1 MDYLAGVLGCGRI
14 QIFLDLHPEK
24 SGFLRFPDLLVRM
37 SRKPPASRTCWF
49 ACRGSR
55 RLPGLAGSHLAEA
68 AGFPDL
74 LIRMSRKPPAS
85 RTCWFASRG
94 SRRLPGLA
102 DSHLAEVVSF
112 PDLLRADPHLVPRS
126 S

>member
-49 ACRGSR
+49 ACHGSR
-55 RLPGLAGSHLAEA
+55 RLPGLAGSHVAEA

-74 LIRMSRKPPAS
+74 LVRVELWRRVFPNSPLLSSELSTNSGAS
-85 RTCWFASRG
+85 RCKQRDCPSRG
-94 SRRLPGLA
+94 
-102 DSHLAEVVSF
+102 
-112 PDLLRADPHLVPRS
+112 
-126 S
+126 